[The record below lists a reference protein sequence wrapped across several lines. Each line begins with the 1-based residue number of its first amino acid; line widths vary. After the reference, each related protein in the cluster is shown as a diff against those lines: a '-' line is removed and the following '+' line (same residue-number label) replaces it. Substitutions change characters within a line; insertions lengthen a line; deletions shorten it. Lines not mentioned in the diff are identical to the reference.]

1 MDETIGGGIDNR
13 GGMTIEATRT
23 IGRSPADPKR
33 RDWEGGKIGTTID
46 ETIELIAT
54 HETQTPNENGPA

>member
-13 GGMTIEATRT
+13 GSVTIEATRT

-33 RDWEGGKIGTTID
+33 RDWEEGGIEATTDQTID
-46 ETIELIAT
+46 ALTT
-54 HETQTPNENGPA
+54 HKTQSTNENGPA